1 MGMLKSKEYLAVDKL
16 CYNGCSCCNPKQ
28 ARRTAKKNA
37 KRKETRA
44 WKKDQGVR

>member
-1 MGMLKSKEYLAVDKL
+1 MSMLKSKEYLAVDKL
-16 CYNGCSCCNPKQ
+16 KHFGCSCCNSPQ
-28 ARRTAKKNA
+28 ARRTPRKNA